1 MKRFVYSV
9 LAFCIFSATAMAQ
22 TMQHTDNGTQY
33 LMFTHNPGDKI
44 KLNDVI
50 SLEVTQKTDK
60 DSLLSTTYAMGHPL
74 QIQVQASQSVTDM
87 MQVFPLLALNDSVL
101 VKVPSDSV
109 YKGHED
115 KRPSIF
121 PPGSNFNFYIRVVK
135 IEPLDQA
142 MAERNT
148 EMQKIK
154 EAEAVAGAKY
164 IADNKLVVKTTPS
177 GLKYVIT
184 KVGLKPK
191 PLAGDTV
198 MINYTGKL
206 LNGQVFDT
214 SIQAVAEQAGLNDPG
229 RTFEPIK
236 FPVGSQQVIPGWDE
250 GLLLLN
256 EGSKATFIIPSSLAY
271 GEQGSPDGSTIPP
284 FSTLVFNVELVSVKR
299 IKHAPVVKKPLHKKH
314 YIIAKKKTS

>member
-9 LAFCIFSATAMAQ
+9 LVMCTLSASAMAQ
-22 TMQHTDNGTQY
+22 TMQRTDNGTQY

-50 SLEVTQKTDK
+50 SLQITQKTDK
-60 DSLLSTTYAMGHPL
+60 DSVLSSTYSMGRPL

-109 YKGHED
+109 YKDHED

-121 PPGSNFNFYIRVVK
+121 PKGSNFNFYIRVVK
-135 IEPLDQA
+135 IESLDQA
-142 MAERNT
+142 MAERNAAL
-148 EMQKIK
+148 QKIK
-154 EAEAVAGAKY
+154 EDEAAAGAKY

-184 KVGLKPK
+184 KVSLKPK

-198 MINYTGKL
+198 FVNYTGKL

-214 SIQAVAEQAGLNDPG
+214 SIAAVAQQAGLNEPG
-229 RTFEPIK
+229 RTFEPIS
-236 FPVGSQQVIPGWDE
+236 FPVGQEKVIPGWDE

-271 GEQGSPDGSTIPP
+271 GEQGSSDGNTIPP

-314 YIIAKKKTS
+314 YTTTTKKTS

>member
-9 LAFCIFSATAMAQ
+9 VATCIFSVGAMAQ

-50 SLEVTQKTDK
+50 SLQITQKSDK
-60 DSLLSTTYAMGHPL
+60 DSVLSSTYSMGRPL
-74 QIQVQASQSVTDM
+74 QIQVQPSQGVTDM

-101 VKVPSDSV
+101 VKVPADSV

-121 PPGSNFNFYIRVVK
+121 PPGSNFNFYIKVVK
-135 IEPLDQA
+135 IESLDQA
-142 MAERNT
+142 MAERNA
-148 EMQKIK
+148 ELQKLK
-154 EAEAVAGAKY
+154 EAEVTAAAKY

-177 GLKYVIT
+177 GLKYMIT

-198 MINYTGKL
+198 FVNYTGKL
-206 LNGQVFDT
+206 LDGQIFDT
-214 SIQAVAEQAGLNDPG
+214 SIASVAQQAGLNEPG

-236 FPVGSQQVIPGWDE
+236 FPVGDKQVIPGWDE

-271 GEQGSPDGSTIPP
+271 GEQGSPDGSAIPP

-299 IKHAPVVKKPLHKKH
+299 IKHAPAVKKPLPKKH
-314 YIIAKKKTS
+314 YTTSKKKSS